1 MLDRETL
8 RRRLLQPAARHAGR
22 LVLPGRAVLD
32 NRYLS
37 GKLLPLAPD
46 EPHALLLRAEPGE
59 LHEGLP
65 VPPQHL
71 WERWASTLDGYLQ
84 EGRGNVERML
94 ASLAEAGVGVDSLGS
109 VLDFGCAEAR
119 MLRFLPGVGERN
131 LWGVDVN
138 AERIAWCQLNLQP
151 PLRFATTTTAPHLPF
166 GDDSF
171 DLAYGISVFT
181 HISELADAW
190 LLELLRVV
198 RPDGHLYLTI
208 HDEHTLELLGEPG
221 VENPNP
227 DLAELVDRF
236 DRQTGALARDWVYF
250 AVHADPGAQVFYRR
264 DALLRRWSQLAD
276 VRAVEQEAIGYQTA
290 LLLRKTNARPPR
302 ASAPAI

>member
-46 EPHALLLRAEPGE
+46 EPHALMLRAEPGE

-71 WERWASTLDGYLQ
+71 WERWALTLDGYLQ

-94 ASLAEAGVGVDSLGS
+94 ASLAEAGVGADSLQS

-138 AERIAWCQLNLQP
+138 AERDLSQ
-151 PLRFATTTTAPHLPF
+151 RRHL
-166 GDDSF
+166 
-171 DLAYGISVFT
+171 
-181 HISELADAW
+181 H
-190 LLELLRVV
+190 
-198 RPDGHLYLTI
+198 
-208 HDEHTLELLGEPG
+208 
-221 VENPNP
+221 
-227 DLAELVDRF
+227 
-236 DRQTGALARDWVYF
+236 ALATPT
-250 AVHADPGAQVFYRR
+250 AV
-264 DALLRRWSQLAD
+264 
-276 VRAVEQEAIGYQTA
+276 TA
-290 LLLRKTNARPPR
+290 LLLPRPPDLSLALVTGPR
-302 ASAPAI
+302 SSVATVPR